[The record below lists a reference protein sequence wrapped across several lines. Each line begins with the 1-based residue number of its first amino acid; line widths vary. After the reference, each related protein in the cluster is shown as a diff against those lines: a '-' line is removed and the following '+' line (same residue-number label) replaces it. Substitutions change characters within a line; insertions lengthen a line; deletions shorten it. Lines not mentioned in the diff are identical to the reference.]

1 MGLDNDFPVTH
12 FIKIIL
18 VHFQLAPISHHA
30 TRFFI
35 FSNRIVNSSRI
46 NFLSPQRAIRPI
58 RSLSHTLVNI
68 IICFQVS
75 RAEISLFFSLF
86 MGFGDLMVRNF

>member
-1 MGLDNDFPVTH
+1 MGLDDDFPVAH

-18 VHFQLAPISHHA
+18 IHFQLAPISHHT

-46 NFLSPQRAIRPI
+46 NFLSPQRTIRPI
-58 RSLSHTLVNI
+58 CSLSHTLAMVVKI
-68 IICFQVS
+68 LIGFQVS
-75 RAEISLFFSLF
+75 RAEITLFFSLF
-86 MGFGDLMVRNF
+86 TGFCDLMV